1 MFLSLW
7 KSNVWKNSKKKAAK
21 KKTAATKTGEHV
33 GKKAGDKIV
42 KMLSKS
48 GESKKVP
55 NAPKTVTFNGNV
67 TVKTISREK
76 NDLSR
81 DKSKSESEKKMK
93 NYIIIKIK

>member
-42 KMLSKS
+42 KMFSKS
-48 GESKKVP
+48 GESKKVR

-67 TVKTISREK
+67 TVKTISR
-76 NDLSR
+76 
-81 DKSKSESEKKMK
+81 KKGLPL
-93 NYIIIKIK
+93 NPPLLLLNVTAPLLLRRS